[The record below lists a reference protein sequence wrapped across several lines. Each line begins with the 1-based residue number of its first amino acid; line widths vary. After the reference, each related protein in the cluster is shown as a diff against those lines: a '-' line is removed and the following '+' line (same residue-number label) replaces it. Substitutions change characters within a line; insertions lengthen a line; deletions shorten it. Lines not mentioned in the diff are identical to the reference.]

1 MQIVVFS
8 DVHANLPALEE
19 VLKGI
24 AWQQPDAVYCLGDL
38 VNQNVWNN
46 EVVELIRKKNIPVV
60 RGNHDEGIAA
70 GKKKFPFSYASVESK
85 KWGLEAIAY
94 TLKTITNENRIFLS
108 SLPVMR
114 KLHLKNK
121 KGEVLTIVFS
131 HGSPNANTELLS
143 RFTDEEKYIGL
154 MKDFDADIMI
164 TGNTHCPYHR
174 SFITEV
180 NGKEKFLHALNPGS
194 VGKPRDGDWRSCY
207 AMITV
212 DENKSFSNKDAVTV
226 DFYRVQY
233 DLGKAV
239 KAIKNSPLPVYFG
252 GCLITG

>member
-1 MQIVVFS
+1 MQIAVFS

-24 AWQQPDAVYCLGDL
+24 AWQQPDSVYCLGDL

-60 RGNHDEGIAA
+60 KGNHDEGIAA
-70 GKKKFPFSYASVESK
+70 GKTRFAFSYASAESK

-94 TLKTITNENRIFLS
+94 TLKTITKENRAFLS
-108 SLPVMR
+108 SLPIMR

-121 KGEVLTIVFS
+121 MGESLNIILA
-131 HGSPNANTELLS
+131 HGSPNTNTELLS
-143 RFTDEEKYIGL
+143 RFTDEKKYIEL
-154 MKDFDADIMI
+154 MKSFDADVMV
-164 TGNTHCPYHR
+164 TGNTHCPYYR
-174 SFITEV
+174 LFSTEV
-180 NGKEKFLHALNPGS
+180 NGKKKYLHALNPGS
-194 VGKPRDGDWRSCY
+194 VGKPKDGDWRSCY
-207 AMITV
+207 AIITIE
-212 DENKSFSNKDAVTV
+212 ENESFNSKDAMKV

-233 DLGKAV
+233 DLGKVV

>member
-1 MQIVVFS
+1 MRIVVFS

-24 AWQQPDAVYCLGDL
+24 AWQQPDAIYCLGDL

-46 EVVELIRKKNIPVV
+46 EVVELVRKCKIPVV

-70 GKKKFPFSYASVESK
+70 GKSHFPFSYASKESRQ
-85 KWGLEAIAY
+85 WGLEAIAY
-94 TLKTITNENRIFLS
+94 TLNTITKENRDFLS
-108 SLPVMR
+108 SLPIMR
-114 KLHLKNK
+114 KLQLKNK
-121 KGEVLTIVFS
+121 AGETLKILLA
-131 HGSPNANTELLS
+131 HGSPHGNTELLS
-143 RFTDEEKYIGL
+143 RFTEEEKYVDL
-154 MKDFDADIMI
+154 MTRCGADVLI
-164 TGNTHCPYHR
+164 TGNTHIPYHR
-174 SFITEV
+174 SFVTEV
-180 NGKEKFLHALNPGS
+180 NGEKKYLHALNPGS
-194 VGKPRDGDWRSCY
+194 VGKPKDGDWRACY
-207 AMITV
+207 AMITI
-212 DENKSFSNKDAVTV
+212 DEHRSFCDKKAVSV